1 MGKETEKVKRTYR
14 KYDKD
19 FVIQAVKLVVDEGR
33 KAREVASSLGVH
45 ENMLHKWKKQYLQDP
60 MNAFPGKGHLKA
72 QDAEISRLR
81 QELERATRDR
91 DILKKAVAIFSK
103 MPQ

>member
-1 MGKETEKVKRTYR
+1 MEEEKRTYR
-14 KYDKD
+14 KYDKE
-19 FVIQAVKLVVDEGR
+19 FVVQAVKQVVDEGR
-33 KAREVASSLGVH
+33 KVLEVARALGIH
-45 ENMLHKWKKQYLQDP
+45 ENLLRKWKKQYLEDP

-72 QDAEISRLR
+72 QDEELSRLR
-81 QELERATRDR
+81 KALERAERDR

>member
-1 MGKETEKVKRTYR
+1 MKKGKNTYR
-14 KYDKD
+14 KYDKE
-19 FVIQAVKLVVDEGR
+19 FVVQAVRQVVDEGR
-33 KAREVASSLGVH
+33 VLVDVARALGIH
-45 ENMLHKWKKQYLQDP
+45 ENLLRRWKKQYLEDP

-72 QDAEISRLR
+72 RDEEISRLR
-81 QELERATRDR
+81 KELERATRDR

>member
-1 MGKETEKVKRTYR
+1 MEEEKRKYR
-14 KYDKD
+14 KYDKE
-19 FVIQAVKLVVDEGR
+19 FVVQAVKLVVDEGR
-33 KAREVASSLGVH
+33 KVAEVSRSLGVH
-45 ENMLHKWKKQYLQDP
+45 ENLLHKWKKQYLEDP

-72 QDAEISRLR
+72 QDEEISRLR
-81 QELERATRDR
+81 KTLERAERDR

>member
-1 MGKETEKVKRTYR
+1 MEEKKRSYR
-14 KYDKD
+14 KYDKE
-19 FVIQAVKLVVDEGR
+19 FVVQAVKQVVDEGR
-33 KAREVASSLGVH
+33 KVAEVARALGMH
-45 ENMLHKWKKQYLQDP
+45 ANLLHKWKKQYLEDP

-72 QDAEISRLR
+72 QDEEISRLR
-81 QELERATRDR
+81 NALERSNRDR